1 MQFEWYYPDWKEMA
15 VTFSY
20 DDGQIHD
27 RRLVKMFNDYG
38 LKGTFH
44 LNSGRLGLDPIFIA
58 KDEVKSLYSGHEVAC
73 HGVNHEFP
81 TQLPQEQLLH
91 EFLDDRLCLE
101 KLTDGFVRGC
111 SYAFGEYDDNV
122 IRTLQSIGIVY
133 SRTVESTGSFRIP
146 EDFMRW
152 TPTCHHNDAF
162 DGMAQ
167 RFLDK
172 PFYIKNPLLYVWG
185 HSFEFEAQG
194 TWDKMEKFCEEISN
208 DSRTWYATNI
218 EIYDYVT
225 AVRKL
230 QFTADLSKVQNPS
243 AIQIYASIDGEKCIL

>member
-1 MQFEWYYPDWKEMA
+1 
-15 VTFSY
+15 
-20 DDGQIHD
+20 
-27 RRLVKMFNDYG
+27 
-38 LKGTFH
+38 
-44 LNSGRLGLDPIFIA
+44 
-58 KDEVKSLYSGHEVAC
+58 
-73 HGVNHEFP
+73 
-81 TQLPQEQLLH
+81 
-91 EFLDDRLCLE
+91 
-101 KLTDGFVRGC
+101 
-111 SYAFGEYDDNV
+111 
-122 IRTLQSIGIVY
+122 
-133 SRTVESTGSFRIP
+133 
-146 EDFMRW
+146 MRW